1 MKVKA
6 VAFAGQPLSGKTF
19 VLANI
24 LYMAKRIPKP
34 ETKFLDFEPDEQ
46 ERGSTTSVKVFS
58 HLEKDNHFYFIDTPG
73 FVEFIPQSQRA
84 IIMADAV
91 MIFVRAGSVWD
102 ASVESIFHTTQKYN
116 IPSAFVITQYSS
128 GNWQETL
135 KFLQELAGPDTKPF
149 APPGRPFNLENLTED
164 FREEIISMDDKL
176 LEEFLEGH
184 DISKEELLNVM
195 ERALSTTHIHPVFF
209 VENEADIR
217 HLLFFLIHFMPPYK
231 GGNNRGAVIFKS
243 TFDPS
248 MGEQFYA
255 RSFGEILK
263 GMELLN
269 KRTGTKEKISHLYVP
284 FGKDRIEV
292 DGVSAGEF
300 ILLPKLKD
308 AQLGDVLLGEGSDF
322 DFEPFG
328 DVFKPYVVAVKPKS
342 KSDEEKI
349 SEAMQRLL
357 REDPTF
363 SYEYDVELHQHL
375 LKCQGA
381 THASSIISKLKN
393 KFNVEVEITKPR
405 IPYRETIRKPSQG
418 MGKFVKQTGGR
429 GQYGIAMIKIEPLP
443 RGQNYEFKNSIFGGA
458 IPKEYIPSVEM
469 GIKKAMAEGVIAG
482 YPVIDVKVELY
493 DGKYHPVDSSNFAFE
508 VAGTLAFK
516 EAAAGADPYI
526 LEPIYNV
533 EIFVPEIYLGDTIG
547 EINSRRGRVLGF
559 EPYER
564 GYQKI
569 SAQIPLENVYD
580 LIVPLRSIT
589 KGRCWINYTFSHYE
603 EAPRDIQNRLIE
615 EYKRSRGGA

>member
-1 MKVKA
+1 
-6 VAFAGQPLSGKTF
+6 
-19 VLANI
+19 
-24 LYMAKRIPKP
+24 
-34 ETKFLDFEPDEQ
+34 
-46 ERGSTTSVKVFS
+46 
-58 HLEKDNHFYFIDTPG
+58 
-73 FVEFIPQSQRA
+73 
-84 IIMADAV
+84 
-91 MIFVRAGSVWD
+91 
-102 ASVESIFHTTQKYN
+102 
-116 IPSAFVITQYSS
+116 
-128 GNWQETL
+128 
-135 KFLQELAGPDTKPF
+135 
-149 APPGRPFNLENLTED
+149 
-164 FREEIISMDDKL
+164 
-176 LEEFLEGH
+176 
-184 DISKEELLNVM
+184 
-195 ERALSTTHIHPVFF
+195 
-209 VENEADIR
+209 
-217 HLLFFLIHFMPPYK
+217 
-231 GGNNRGAVIFKS
+231 
-243 TFDPS
+243 
-248 MGEQFYA
+248 
-255 RSFGEILK
+255 
-263 GMELLN
+263 
-269 KRTGTKEKISHLYVP
+269 
-284 FGKDRIEV
+284 
-292 DGVSAGEF
+292 
-300 ILLPKLKD
+300 
-308 AQLGDVLLGEGSDF
+308 
-322 DFEPFG
+322 
-328 DVFKPYVVAVKPKS
+328 
-342 KSDEEKI
+342 
-349 SEAMQRLL
+349 
-357 REDPTF
+357 
-363 SYEYDVELHQHL
+363 L

-458 IPKEYIPSVEM
+458 IPKEYIPSVET

-482 YPVIDVKVELY
+482 YPVIDLKVELY

-615 EYKRSRGGA
+615 EYKKSRGSA